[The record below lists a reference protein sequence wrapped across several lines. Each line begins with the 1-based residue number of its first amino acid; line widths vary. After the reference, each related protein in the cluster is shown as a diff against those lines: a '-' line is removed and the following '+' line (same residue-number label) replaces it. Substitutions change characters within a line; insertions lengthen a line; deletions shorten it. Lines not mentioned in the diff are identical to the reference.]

1 MSAALG
7 LGACAVSSVCFGS
20 MYVAVRKFDSGDAI
34 WTVGLIMY
42 AATGFPQFQ
51 PLAMLGG
58 FLWCIGNLTALPII
72 KILGLGMGILIWG
85 TVNCVVGWAA
95 GRFGLF
101 GINPSVPNSPLL
113 NYAGLVGILFSLV
126 RTTVPNVRKKVTET
140 VTVENETSSLMPQT
154 NVTSTTTTTVKDE
167 VTTSANAQPSSALK
181 LKLMAIG
188 FSMLAGVCYGLTFV
202 PVIYIQDN
210 PETFKNPPKEAIYY
224 AFSHFSGILVT
235 STVVL
240 LGYLLKIILPS
251 FFAGLLWAIAQLAW
265 FLANDLLSQAIT
277 FPINA
282 MMPGVCAALWSV
294 FYFKE
299 ITGAKNLSSSV
310 LSYSPNCFVELGR
323 FGFEAVDSKAE
334 KGSKVCRLFDEL
346 LSCEARTA
354 LSTSLQLPTKS
365 MTSRLRPLNTTK
377 SVLPKA
383 SGRLVHEVHPIGDA
397 GIMLISTIDGYITAI
412 DAETGRDKWR
422 FKEAPILES
431 PISIQ
436 QGFTF
441 IPNPRDGQLYLVVEG
456 RLSKLPFTIP
466 QLVKVS
472 PCRSN
477 DGILYAGNKKDVWM
491 AINPETGERTET
503 FSSPTSNSYCPVSD
517 PNTVFIGKTEYHLS
531 MMDTKKRDRQWNAT
545 FVDYSSHLLPAE
557 SQYPFQ
563 HFTSSADGSLLT
575 VDGLT
580 GEVLWERQFNTVIV
594 NMYLLK
600 EDGMHKLPSTA
611 IGKETFDALIG
622 VGSFTNFEKIMALLL
637 HGKYKRQ
644 KW

>member
-1 MSAALG
+1 MKSA
-7 LGACAVSSVCFGS
+7 F
-20 MYVAVRKFDSGDAI
+20 
-34 WTVGLIMY
+34 
-42 AATGFPQFQ
+42 
-51 PLAMLGG
+51 
-58 FLWCIGNLTALPII
+58 
-72 KILGLGMGILIWG
+72 ILL
-85 TVNCVVGWAA
+85 
-95 GRFGLF
+95 
-101 GINPSVPNSPLL
+101 
-113 NYAGLVGILFSLV
+113 SLV
-126 RTTVPNVRKKVTET
+126 
-140 VTVENETSSLMPQT
+140 
-154 NVTSTTTTTVKDE
+154 
-167 VTTSANAQPSSALK
+167 
-181 LKLMAIG
+181 
-188 FSMLAGVCYGLTFV
+188 C
-202 PVIYIQDN
+202 
-210 PETFKNPPKEAIYY
+210 
-224 AFSHFSGILVT
+224 
-235 STVVL
+235 
-240 LGYLLKIILPS
+240 
-251 FFAGLLWAIAQLAW
+251 
-265 FLANDLLSQAIT
+265 
-277 FPINA
+277 
-282 MMPGVCAALWSV
+282 C
-294 FYFKE
+294 
-299 ITGAKNLSSSV
+299 SSSV

-323 FGFEAVDSKAE
+323 AVDSKAE

-346 LSCEARTA
+346 LSCEAQDSTFDLSAATYKVNDQPIETA
-354 LSTSLQLPTKS
+354 EYYEVCAAKS
-365 MTSRLRPLNTTK
+365 QWSAGMMLVGFFAISFVLYLKIDRNVMQRLRGKTK
-377 SVLPKA
+377 NNRVTMSSWRMLFLLCMFAIFSSCSPEN
-383 SGRLVHEVHPIGDA
+383 GQVHEVHPIGDA